1 MNLRRNYP
9 IRQRSVLLS
18 IFFVLL
24 TCCSQGQD
32 SSHLRISLL
41 TCTPGEELYSTFG
54 HTAIRITDSSSL
66 TDYVYNFGTFN
77 FDDPNFYLKFVRG
90 KLLYYLSA
98 EPFADFAAAY
108 KYEGR
113 GITEQ
118 LLNLDAAEK
127 DSTRNLLNET
137 LREENRYYLYDF
149 FFDNC
154 TTRPRDII
162 IRHQHPLPALP
173 AVLPAGTSFRNAIH
187 GYLNRYNHPWS
198 KLGIDLLLGAPT
210 DAVMTGA
217 QAQFLPE
224 ILMQALDSSKPAG
237 SRINNKQVLFSE
249 RLRESPSTWLSPLI
263 VFSIFALLILFGSY
277 YGGNSVQSWLR
288 RFDGLLFFLAGITG
302 IVLLFMWSGTNH
314 AMCRYNYNL
323 VWALPTHSLLA
334 FFTAS
339 KSRWVQTYFGST
351 ALLSAFLL
359 LGWFYLPQ
367 QMNPGFIPLVVLL
380 MFRSAGIYYRNLRQP
395 EIVKA

>member
-1 MNLRRNYP
+1 MG
-9 IRQRSVLLS
+9 IV
-18 IFFVLL
+18 FVLL
-24 TCCSQGQD
+24 AFCSRAQD

-54 HTAIRITDSSSL
+54 HTAIRITDSNSL

-77 FDDPNFYLKFVRG
+77 FDDPNFYLKFIRG

-98 EPFADFAAAY
+98 EPFSDFAEAY
-108 KYEGR
+108 RYEGR

-127 DSTRNLLNET
+127 DSTRKRLNET
-137 LREENRYYLYDF
+137 LREENRHYRYDF

-162 IRHQHPLPALP
+162 IRHQHPLPPLP
-173 AVLPAGTSFRNAIH
+173 AVLPVGTTFRNAIH
-187 GYLNRYNHPWS
+187 GYLDKYGHPWS

-237 SRINNKQVLFSE
+237 SRISKRQVLFSE
-249 RLRESPSTWLSPLI
+249 QLSESPTSWFGPLPL
-263 VFSIFALLILFGSY
+263 FSIFTFMMLCLGY
-277 YGGNSVQSWLR
+277 YGGASVQTWLR

-302 IVLLFMWSGTNH
+302 IILLFMWTGTDH
-314 AMCRYNYNL
+314 AMCRNNYNL
-323 VWALPTHSLLA
+323 LWALPTHALAA
-334 FFTAS
+334 FFTTS
-339 KSRWVQTYFGST
+339 KSRWVQTYFGAT
-351 ALLSAFLL
+351 TLLSAFLL

-367 QMNPGFIPLVVLL
+367 QLNPGFIPVVVLL
-380 MFRSAGIYYRNLRQP
+380 MFRSAGIYYRNIRQP
-395 EIVKA
+395 EPIKA